1 MNFKKKYYH
10 HLIEGRSKNLENIL
24 KEKMADREFKTF
36 IFLLSNFFDENFSK
50 NSEQINVLDL
60 GCGDQLIKKPFEKNN
75 FFYKGLDI
83 QDLDIEKDNFPI
95 EDNSIDIIISVGL
108 IEALKTT
115 ENLFKESLR
124 VLKKGGYIYL
134 ITPNWLKDYKNF
146 YRNPFHKKPFTPDSL
161 ENILHLSG
169 FQDIKTFPGLRCKPK
184 WYYQGKYRFEKAYY
198 LLPFSGVNFIN
209 HESKVIDNKW
219 IPDFL
224 KGHARSIIAVAKK

>member
-50 NSEQINVLDL
+50 KREQINVLDL

-95 EDNSIDIIISVGL
+95 
-108 IEALKTT
+108 
-115 ENLFKESLR
+115 
-124 VLKKGGYIYL
+124 
-134 ITPNWLKDYKNF
+134 
-146 YRNPFHKKPFTPDSL
+146 
-161 ENILHLSG
+161 
-169 FQDIKTFPGLRCKPK
+169 
-184 WYYQGKYRFEKAYY
+184 
-198 LLPFSGVNFIN
+198 
-209 HESKVIDNKW
+209 
-219 IPDFL
+219 
-224 KGHARSIIAVAKK
+224 

>member
-75 FFYKGLDI
+75 FFYRGLDI

-115 ENLFKESLR
+115 
-124 VLKKGGYIYL
+124 
-134 ITPNWLKDYKNF
+134 
-146 YRNPFHKKPFTPDSL
+146 

-224 KGHARSIIAVAKK
+224 KGHARSIIAIAKK